1 LLLAAL
7 LFACPV
13 FQTGCSGNYTPG
25 VDAKTDIAIV
35 KWALKKAKRAR
46 IPQARIK
53 YLRIAHGNAGQ
64 LEARWPDSEKV
75 PAFLKKHGDKLES
88 VPEQVYE
95 LSMQSRDMDA
105 FKWAI
110 ARSAKDHT
118 QYSELL
124 KVWRMGKQ
132 WRDYFI
138 SEYPEKTLSI
148 FMNEAVNDYSV
159 RFFNQHIGQFKASGY
174 RLEFPLE
181 NTRFNA
187 GFCHFFA
194 DMLETAMQGEDT
206 ERIVFLLDHM
216 PTHDSVT
223 HIDQKTKETMQ
234 FLGDYACHV
243 LKDEAMACKLV
254 ELGYDMGRIDLSKT
268 GFGANFSKA
277 LAADMEHA
285 VVHVLKLNEW
295 HGTLSEEE
303 ARFVLFLPDPALRLV
318 HKLHI
323 AEATRISVKNANTDN
338 ALRLIKLRK
347 ETQPL
352 TDYDYDQLLGWS
364 LEYNNRAVFDYL
376 KAKRIQVDIFEIDLP
391 RLAKSQ
397 HLFRLYAPKI
407 FKNIYRII
415 SKTPREDGT
424 TFGRIHDLLTSHRPE
439 AVLYVVKN
447 HDLGDAWVE
456 TTDGRT
462 LLMDVCEGGNLE
474 AAKYLVE
481 KKGADI
487 HAETGYD
494 EATFSLF
501 GQSKGKEG
509 RLTPMFFAAK
519 SGNCELIRYLHSK
532 RADVNAR
539 SSYGATPLMH
549 AAEGNHLEAV
559 KMLIAMGA
567 RVNATMD
574 ESQIPSEI
582 LEDGSH
588 LKMSTA
594 YRRARKNGN
603 KEMLDILRKA
613 GANPN

>member
-1 LLLAAL
+1 MAAL
-7 LFACPV
+7 LSACIV
-13 FQTGCSGNYTPG
+13 FQTGCSEKQPG
-25 VDAKTDIAIV
+25 TDANSDMAIIKSDLKTAEQTRDPKYRIYLLRHAHDI
-35 KWALKKAKRAR
+35 
-46 IPQARIK
+46 
-53 YLRIAHGNAGQ
+53 AGQ
-64 LEARWPDSEKV
+64 LEVRWPDSEKV
-75 PAFLKKHGDKLES
+75 PVFLEKHGDKLES
-88 VPEQVYE
+88 IPEQAYE
-95 LSMQSRDMDA
+95 LSVQTRDMDS

-110 ARSAKDHT
+110 TRSAKDYT

-124 KVWRMGKQ
+124 KVWKMGKA

-138 SEYPEKTLSI
+138 SEYPEKALPIFIDQAVDCNSI
-148 FMNEAVNDYSV
+148 
-159 RFFNQHIGQFKASGY
+159 RFFNQYIEQFKASGY
-174 RLEFPLE
+174 KLAFPLE
-181 NTRFNA
+181 KTRFNA
-187 GFCHFFA
+187 RFCRFFA
-194 DMLETAMQGEDT
+194 DMIKTAMQQEDS
-206 ERIVFLLDHM
+206 ERIGFLIDHM
-216 PTHDSVT
+216 PTRSSVPA
-223 HIDQKTKETMQ
+223 IDPYTKKTMQ
-234 FLGDYACHV
+234 DLGDYVCHE
-243 LKDEAMACKLV
+243 LKDETLACGLV
-254 ELGYDMGRIDLSKT
+254 ELGYDMNRVDIEKT
-268 GFGANFSKA
+268 GFGADFAKA
-277 LAADMEHA
+277 LAADPEHA
-285 VVHVLKLNEW
+285 ITHVLKLNEW
-295 HGTLSEEE
+295 HGTLSAKET
-303 ARFVLFLPDPALRLV
+303 RFVLFLPDPVLRLV

-323 AEATRISVKNANTDN
+323 AEATRISVKNANTDD
-338 ALRLIKLRK
+338 ALRLIKLREK
-347 ETQPL
+347 TQPL

-376 KAKRIQVDIFEIDLP
+376 KAQRIQVDLFEIDLP
-391 RLAKSQ
+391 RLAGSQ

-407 FKNIYRII
+407 LKKIYRTMDN
-415 SKTPREDGT
+415 KPKEDGT

-447 HDLGDAWVE
+447 HDLGDAWME

-509 RLTPMFFAAK
+509 RLTPLFFAAK